1 MNAALLF
8 WLCAS
13 EVLSEEA
20 VKVTFVNKASQDL
33 HVYWINHEGVAELK
47 DVIRPNSTSLH
58 STFSGHA
65 FQIHPAEATHEPSI
79 LKMASGGEIQCYEE
93 AGFRCLPQW
102 QPAAAETRYTGP
114 RWDGIVA
121 EVLGDC
127 FDSLKDHPGDAA
139 HFCNH
144 DPTRWHRS
152 QCKFDFTPEE
162 FQREQQQHIDEGREI
177 ILSQPPQFVNFT
189 QSGYEARDLEQVLG
203 TDLLGEVRNFWL
215 GNRLRGSVPEN
226 NAKLD
231 LALSSCESNSWL
243 LPLPDEMKLRVFNAV
258 QPHLA
263 GWIGMS
269 GDDLE
274 PTAMY
279 GVRMYRNG
287 SVLNLHV
294 DKPHTH
300 AVSAI
305 LEIGHLGFGHPD
317 SEFEQQEPSWPL
329 RILNHKGEEKLVPN
343 RAGQAI
349 FYESA
354 TCPHGRPSVLH
365 SREFANVFVHFR
377 PKGWPGD
384 FMAH

>member
-1 MNAALLF
+1 MKRQSAVGCPYTACTCKPVSHCYFTASVALVSHSIFRLDSGV
-8 WLCAS
+8 C
-13 EVLSEEA
+13 LSGNLLQLLGC
-20 VKVTFVNKASQDL
+20 TSRCL
-33 HVYWINHEGVAELK
+33 H
-47 DVIRPNSTSLH
+47 
-58 STFSGHA
+58 
-65 FQIHPAEATHEPSI
+65 
-79 LKMASGGEIQCYEE
+79 MASVRAPSCVSE
-93 AGFRCLPQW
+93 
-102 QPAAAETRYTGP
+102 AETRYTGP

-203 TDLLGEVRNFWL
+203 TDLLGEVRHFWL

-377 PKGWPGD
+377 PKAGPDRKAILSVSSPSSPSSPLTLRAGLEISWHNDP
-384 FMAH
+384 